1 MIRVAVIGGI
11 GSGKT
16 FVANLFKCPV
26 FNADDEV
33 KIIYKT
39 NKACFNKLKKI
50 LPSYIKSFPIKKKEL
65 AEAISKDKKNLKKI
79 SYIVHPLVRQKMN
92 LFLKKNKK
100 QKIVL
105 LDIPL
110 LIENKLNKKGDI
122 LIFIKSKKSKILH
135 RLKKRPNFNLE
146 FLKNLQKNQTMLSK
160 KIKLANYI
168 VHNNYP
174 TNIMKKKINLL
185 KKRILYERN
194 STRY

>member
-1 MIRVAVIGGI
+1 MIRAAVIGGI

>member
-1 MIRVAVIGGI
+1 MIRAAVIGGI

-65 AEAISKDKKNLKKI
+65 VEAISKDKKNLKKI

-92 LFLKKNKK
+92 FFLEKNKK
-100 QKIVL
+100 KKLVL
-105 LDIPL
+105 LDVPL
-110 LIENKLNKKGDI
+110 LIENNLNEKGDI
-122 LIFIKSKKSKILH
+122 LIFIKSKKSKILE
-135 RLKKRPNFNLE
+135 RLSKRENYDKNILKILKENQTVLLKK
-146 FLKNLQKNQTMLSK
+146 K
-160 KIKLANYI
+160 KLANYI
-168 VHNNYP
+168 IYNNYSLK
-174 TNIMKKKINLL
+174 IMEKKIKYL
-185 KKRILYERN
+185 KHKIINETNY
-194 STRY
+194 T

>member
-1 MIRVAVIGGI
+1 MIRAAVIGGI

-39 NKACFNKLKKI
+39 NKSCFNKLKKI
-50 LPSYIKSFPIKKKEL
+50 LPNYIKSFPIKKKEL

-146 FLKNLQKNQTMLSK
+146 FLKNLQRKQIMLSK

-174 TNIMKKKINLL
+174 ASIMKKKINLL

-194 STRY
+194 ST

>member
-1 MIRVAVIGGI
+1 MIRAAVIGGI

-16 FVANLFKCPV
+16 FVAKLFKCPV
-26 FNADDEV
+26 FNADNEV
-33 KIIYKT
+33 KLIYKT
-39 NKACFNKLKKI
+39 NKACFNKLNKI

-65 AEAISKDKKNLKKI
+65 VEAISKDKKNLKKI
-79 SYIVHPLVRQKMN
+79 SYIVHPLVRQKLN

-122 LIFIKSKKSKILH
+122 LIFIKSKKSKILN
-135 RLKKRPNFNLE
+135 RLKKRPHFNLD
-146 FLKNLQKNQTMLSK
+146 FLKNLQENQIKLSK
-160 KIKLANYI
+160 KIKLSNYI

-174 TNIMKKKINLL
+174 VNIMKIKINLL

-194 STRY
+194 ST

>member
-1 MIRVAVIGGI
+1 MIRAAVIGSI

-16 FVANLFKCPV
+16 FVAKLFKCPV

-33 KIIYKT
+33 KKIYKT
-39 NKACFNKLKKI
+39 NKVCFNKLKKI

-65 AEAISKDKKNLKKI
+65 VEAINKDKKNLKKI

-146 FLKNLQKNQTMLSK
+146 FLKNLRKNQTMLSK
-160 KIKLANYI
+160 KIASI
-168 VHNNYP
+168 FFF
-174 TNIMKKKINLL
+174 
-185 KKRILYERN
+185 LYFDN
-194 STRY
+194 TFLTC

>member
-1 MIRVAVIGGI
+1 MIRAAVIGGI

-65 AEAISKDKKNLKKI
+65 VEAISKDKKNLKKI
-79 SYIVHPLVRQKMN
+79 SFIVHPLVRQKMN

-135 RLKKRPNFNLE
+135 RLKKRPNFNLK
-146 FLKNLQKNQTMLSK
+146 FLKNLQENQTKLSK

-174 TNIMKKKINLL
+174 TNIMKKKIKLL

>member
-1 MIRVAVIGGI
+1 MIRAAVIGGI

-50 LPSYIKSFPIKKKEL
+50 LPSYIKSFPIKKNEL
-65 AEAISKDKKNLKKI
+65 VKAINKDKKNLKKI

-100 QKIVL
+100 KKIVL

-122 LIFIKSKKSKILH
+122 LIFIKSKKSKIFH
-135 RLKKRPNFNLE
+135 RLKKRPNFNLK
-146 FLKNLQKNQTMLSK
+146 FLKNLQENQIMLSK
-160 KIKLANYI
+160 KIKMANYI

-174 TNIMKKKINLL
+174 ASIMKKKINLL

-194 STRY
+194 ST

>member
-1 MIRVAVIGGI
+1 MIRAAVIGGI

-16 FVANLFKCPV
+16 FVAKLFRCPV

-50 LPSYIKSFPIKKKEL
+50 LPSYIKSYPIKKKEL
-65 AEAISKDKKNLKKI
+65 VEAISKDKRNLKKI

-110 LIENKLNKKGDI
+110 LIENNLNKKGDI

-146 FLKNLQKNQTMLSK
+146 FLKNLQENQLKLSK
-160 KIKLANYI
+160 KIKLSHYI

-174 TNIMKKKINLL
+174 ANIMKKKINVL
-185 KKRILYERN
+185 KKSILYERN
-194 STRY
+194 SA